1 MLNMS
6 THHAELQRVNR
17 IEDFQKPRQLDGVHY
32 VLLELPQFGISD
44 VRKLIATAYRTPD
57 GDATKQ
63 KIVIVTKYITVEAQ
77 QALLKVLRSLRKP
90 QSFYLLCRTVCSCC
104 RLFCLV

>member
-32 VLLELPQFGISD
+32 AIRVAAIWYG
-44 VRKLIATAYRTPD
+44 
-57 GDATKQ
+57 
-63 KIVIVTKYITVEAQ
+63 
-77 QALLKVLRSLRKP
+77 
-90 QSFYLLCRTVCSCC
+90 
-104 RLFCLV
+104 